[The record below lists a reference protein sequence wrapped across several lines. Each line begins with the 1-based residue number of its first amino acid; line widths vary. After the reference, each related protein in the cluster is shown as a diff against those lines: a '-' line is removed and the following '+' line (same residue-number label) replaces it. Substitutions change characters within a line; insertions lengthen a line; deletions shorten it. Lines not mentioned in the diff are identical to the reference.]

1 MNNEFLKI
9 IIDEIF
15 LIKNKILA
23 FINCRLC
30 VIKQIHKQLMG
41 GLDVIMTI
49 YFYQTPPTQGS
60 WISKL
65 IIFGVHMSSVIN
77 YNKLCDK
84 IIINSLMF

>member
-23 FINCRLC
+23 FIDCRLC

-41 GLDVIMTI
+41 GLDVIMII
-49 YFYQTPPTQGS
+49 YFYQTPLTQGS
-60 WISKL
+60 WISNL

-84 IIINSLMF
+84 IIINS